1 VSHDHDHGHDHDHAG
16 GHQHHPEPLSPA
28 EARARAIESLLVEKG
43 LLSTD
48 AIDALV
54 QAYEQDIGPLKGA
67 RVVARAWLDP
77 AFKARL
83 LADGANAISEVGIE
97 RSPNQLIAV
106 ENTPTV
112 HNLVVCTLC
121 SCYPWAVLGL
131 PPTWY
136 KSFAY
141 RSRAVVEP
149 RAVLR
154 EFGLEL
160 DESVDV
166 RVWDSSAEVR
176 YLVLPERPP
185 GTEAMSEA
193 ELAALV
199 TRDAMIGVAKV
210 RAPALAAR

>member
-1 VSHDHDHGHDHDHAG
+1 VA
-16 GHQHHPEPLSPA
+16 HHPDPEPYPA
-28 EARARAIESLLVEKG
+28 LRTRAIESLLIEKG
-43 LLSTD
+43 LLSSD
-48 AIDALV
+48 AVDRLV
-54 QAYEQDIGPLKGA
+54 QAYEQDIGPLRGA
-67 RVVARAWLDP
+67 RVVAHAWVDP
-77 AFKARL
+77 AFRERL
-83 LADGANAISEVGIE
+83 LADGSAAIDELGLDGARNKLVV
-97 RSPNQLIAV
+97 V

-136 KSFAY
+136 KSPPY
-141 RSRAVVEP
+141 RARAVIEP
-149 RAVLR
+149 RAVLA

-160 DESVDV
+160 DDSIEV

-176 YLVLPERPP
+176 YMVLPERPE
-185 GTEAMSEA
+185 GTEGLSEA